1 MAKRPI
7 FIPIIEFPYIKE
19 LFFEFEWFPG
29 FAKSQAQKSISSLH
43 SAAARQGISPV
54 LEISSK
60 SSNPLGL
67 FLSAFNLTITMKTG
81 EAISVECAFQGS
93 KIFERG
99 GPYTDLYFAQSKD
112 AKTDH
117 RIRTSGNIIKFSFCG
132 DEFPIE
138 PTRAF
143 YDWLYITALWQNS
156 SLSRGLMAYKGF
168 SDIAFNPKKS
178 WNCQAHSAALFV
190 SLSQK
195 GILESA
201 MQDKDY
207 FITFLTNRGIQSK
220 PKGKQLKLEY

>member
-7 FIPIIEFPYIKE
+7 FIPISGFPYVEE
-19 LFFEFEWFPG
+19 LFLEFEWVPG

-67 FLSAFNLTITMKTG
+67 SLSAFNLTLNVETDK
-81 EAISVECAFQGS
+81 AISVECAFQGS

-99 GPYTDLYFAQSKD
+99 GPYNDLYFAQSKD
-112 AKTDH
+112 AKTDY
-117 RIRTSGNIIKFSFCG
+117 RIRTSGSIIRFSFCG
-132 DEFPIE
+132 EEFPIE
-138 PTRAF
+138 PIRAF
-143 YDWLYITALWQNS
+143 YDWLYITALWQNN
-156 SLSRGLMAYKGF
+156 SLSSRLMAYKGF

-190 SLSQK
+190 SLSQM
-195 GILESA
+195 GILEPA

-207 FITFLTNRGIQSK
+207 FISLVTNRGTQAK